1 MKILALSDIHRDISF
16 IKDMAKKGKE
26 SNVDL
31 VILAGDLADDH
42 GRIDG
47 MIGPFKEQ
55 NLDVA
60 ILPGNHEGLSET
72 YFLTNH
78 YNIKHLHGK
87 TIKHGKIG
95 IFGCGYADVGV
106 HQLTEQEFFQTLKDT
121 HKELDDCEHKIMVSH
136 VQPSDSILG
145 IGIWPGSTGVRK
157 AVEELQ
163 PSLHICGHIHETHG
177 MEDRI
182 KNTRI
187 INVGKTGTLIEIN
200 EENGEH
206 KLSRL

>member
-1 MKILALSDIHRDISF
+1 
-16 IKDMAKKGKE
+16 MAKKGKE